1 MKKKRLGDALVEMGV
16 VTSEQIEIALKK
28 QKEAGKRLGRVVV
41 ELGMCSEEQV
51 VEVLSEQLDIPIV
64 QIDKVDISHDLLQII
79 PETIIRKHVLLPVT
93 RTKDTLGIVMADPLD
108 MFITDEIHYQ
118 TNLIVEPAIA
128 PESAI
133 LARIKKIFEA
143 VDLSKTLASLE
154 ESNKQTIGKTAVAS
168 GGEMTFDLN
177 LGNEAAIVKFVSTVI
192 KQAISLRASD
202 IHVEPEEKDMR
213 VRIRV
218 DGVLTELVR
227 TPKKS
232 QNEVLSRF
240 KIMAGLEISEK
251 RLPQDGRIRVMVNG
265 KLVDL
270 RVSTLPCIH
279 GEKIV
284 MRILDKSALNL
295 TLSDVGFE
303 EDMMRRFAIAVKQPN
318 GIILL
323 NGPTGS
329 GKTSTLYAAL
339 NYIISPRI
347 NISTAE
353 DPVEMTVR
361 GINQVHV
368 KADIGLT
375 FARTLRALMRQD
387 PNVILIGEIRDGET
401 AAIAVEAA
409 MTGHLVLSTLHTNDA
424 PSTVERLVELGADH
438 AMIGATLLVAV
449 AQRLVR
455 RICKNCLQPF
465 EPTPDMLE
473 DLNISHF
480 QFDEEPKFFK
490 GRGCFNCAK
499 TGYKGRT
506 AVHEMLFMNDTVRQL
521 ILAKTSTT
529 ELRAAAITTGMSP
542 LRATAIRK
550 AFKGQTTIE
559 EILRVTKSEEI

>member
-1 MKKKRLGDALVEMGV
+1 MKKKRLGDALVEMGIV
-16 VTSEQIEIALKK
+16 SAEQIEVALKK
-28 QKEAGKRLGRVVV
+28 QKEAGKRLGKVVV
-41 ELGMCSEEQV
+41 ELGMCSEDQIV
-51 VEVLSEQLDIPIV
+51 SVLSEQLEIPIIQVDKIDIP
-64 QIDKVDISHDLLQII
+64 QELLQLI
-79 PETIIRKHVLLPVT
+79 PEPIIRKHILLPVN
-93 RTKDTLGIVMADPLD
+93 RTKDTLNIVMADPLD

-128 PESAI
+128 PETAI
-133 LARIKKIFEA
+133 LAKIKKLFDA
-143 VDLSKTLASLE
+143 ADLSKTLASLE
-154 ESNKQTIGKTAVAS
+154 ADTQKAPAKTSS

-177 LGNEAAIVKFVSTVI
+177 LANEAAIVKFVSTVI
-192 KQAISLRASD
+192 KQAIALRASD
-202 IHVEPEEKDMR
+202 IHVEPEERDMR
-213 VRIRV
+213 IRIRV

-227 TPKKS
+227 IPKKS
-232 QNEVLSRF
+232 QSEVLSRF

-251 RLPQDGRIRVMVNG
+251 RLPQDGRIRVMIGG

-303 EDMMRRFAIAVKQPN
+303 EDMMSRFAIAVKQPN

-339 NYIISPRI
+339 NYIISPRV

-361 GINQVHV
+361 GVNQVHV
-368 KADIGLT
+368 KSDIGLT

-401 AAIAVEAA
+401 AEIAVEAA

-424 PSTVERLVELGADH
+424 PSTVERLAELGADH

-455 RICKNCLQPF
+455 RICANCIQPF

-473 DLNISHF
+473 ELNF
-480 QFDEEPKFFK
+480 AYFKFEQKPQFFK
-490 GRGCFNCAK
+490 GKGCFNCAK

-506 AVHEMLFMNDTVRQL
+506 AVHEMLFMNDTLRQM
-521 ILAKTSTT
+521 IMAKVSTT
-529 ELRAAAITTGMSP
+529 ELRAAAIATGMSP

-550 AFKGQTTIE
+550 AFKGQTTID